1 LKISFVKLDLEC
13 QHCVLQWKYIAG
25 NNWGICADGNG
36 AVGCGDQEEF
46 RACADVAIGKGEAS
60 AIPTIKPPT
69 RKPATDKWP
78 TDEPNVEEN
87 EIDHDHD
94 HDHAT
99 EDESAQKP
107 PQSSNFFGAVIAI
120 FTFFL
125 VLCTI
130 AAIYIYFY
138 HGDLLKQMLYSRRNN
153 VVSSESSHRQFKT
166 PLHFA
171 SSTATTTVSSAPLE
185 TTLSPPARPP
195 RTKRLSQTL
204 KDVHNDHA
212 IIMTNDKQNVSD
224 A

>member
-1 LKISFVKLDLEC
+1 M
-13 QHCVLQWKYIAG
+13 QWKYIAG
-25 NNWGICADGNG
+25 NNWGICPDGNG

-69 RKPATDKWP
+69 RRPATATDKWP

-87 EIDHDHD
+87 EIDHEHD
-94 HDHAT
+94 EANA
-99 EDESAQKP
+99 EDKP
-107 PQSSNFFGAVIAI
+107 PQSNNFFGAVIAV

-138 HGDLLKQMLYSRRNN
+138 HGDLLKDFLNRCRNN
-153 VVSSESSHRQFKT
+153 SEATSSRLT
-166 PLHFA
+166 T
-171 SSTATTTVSSAPLE
+171 STARSSVSSAMTDSTANDP
-185 TTLSPPARPP
+185 PPARPP

-204 KDVHNDHA
+204 KDVHNDHVV
-212 IIMTNDKQNVSD
+212 ITSNGNKEFDD
-224 A
+224 F